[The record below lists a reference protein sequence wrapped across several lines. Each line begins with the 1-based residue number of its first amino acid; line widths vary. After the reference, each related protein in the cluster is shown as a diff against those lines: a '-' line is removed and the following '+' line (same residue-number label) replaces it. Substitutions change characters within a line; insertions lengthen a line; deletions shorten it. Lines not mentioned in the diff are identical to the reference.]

1 MNRLLRFLPELPA
14 LPGRSVFPGLALA
27 FLIAGLCMATCSW
40 MLTVG
45 PSAAP
50 AAALLTGMLVRCALP
65 SSQARWAPGVDMAR
79 RQILRGAV
87 VLVGLQVSVQ
97 DLAAAGWSA
106 LLADLLMVVSTL
118 LVCWWLGRVLRVER
132 SLSVL
137 IGVGAAICG
146 TSAVLAAQQALGSNS
161 SDTALAVGTVVGAG
175 LACLLLYP
183 LLWSL
188 NVQLQLFD
196 APGFGRFVGSTVHE
210 LAQVLAVTGGLGK
223 SVADTALVAKMGRIA
238 LLFPTLLVLAIWT
251 ARSRGAHDRGV
262 NVNVNVNVNA
272 GDGAGSSTTESLEAL
287 LRGMQGAVSLPLFF
301 GIALVAGLLWP
312 VPPAHRH
319 DLTLATTALLTVAMA
334 GAGLSTRLASIR
346 EAGLRPLALG
356 MGLFAW
362 LVLGGASIN
371 ALVDLLG

>member
-1 MNRLLRFLPELPA
+1 VNRLLRFLPGLPA
-14 LPGRSVFPGLALA
+14 LPGRTALPGLTLA
-27 FLIAGLCMATCSW
+27 VLIAGLCMATCSW
-40 MLTVG
+40 MLAVG

-65 SSQARWAPGVDMAR
+65 SNQARWALGVDMAR

-118 LVCWWLGRVLRVER
+118 LVGWWLGRVLRLER

-183 LLWSL
+183 VLWSL

-223 SVADTALVAKMGRIA
+223 SVTDTAVVAKMGRIA

-251 ARSRGAHDRGV
+251 ARSKAAHDRGV
-262 NVNVNVNVNA
+262 DVQSV
-272 GDGAGSSTTESLEAL
+272 DGAGRSTTESPAAL
-287 LRGMQGAVSLPLFF
+287 LRGMQGAVSIPLFF
-301 GIALVAGLLWP
+301 GIALGAGLLWP

-346 EAGLRPLALG
+346 EAGFRPLALG

>member
-1 MNRLLRFLPELPA
+1 MNRLPRFLPELAA
-14 LPGRSVFPGLALA
+14 LSGRSVFPGLALA
-27 FLIAGLCMATCSW
+27 VLIGGLCMATCSW

-223 SVADTALVAKMGRIA
+223 SVADTAVVAKMGRIA

-251 ARSRGAHDRGV
+251 ARSKAAHDRGV
-262 NVNVNVNVNA
+262 DVNVNA
-272 GDGAGSSTTESLEAL
+272 GDGDGRSPTESPTAL

-319 DLTLATTALLTVAMA
+319 DLTVATTALLTVAMA

>member
-1 MNRLLRFLPELPA
+1 MNRLLRFLPGLPA
-14 LPGRSVFPGLALA
+14 LPGTAALPGLSLA
-27 FLIAGLCMATCSW
+27 VLIAGLCMATCSW
-40 MLTVG
+40 MLSVG

-65 SSQARWAPGVDMAR
+65 SSQERWAVGVDLAR

-97 DLAAAGWSA
+97 DLAAAGWSS
-106 LLADLLMVVSTL
+106 LIADVLMVVSTL

-146 TSAVLAAQQALGSNS
+146 TSAVLAAQQALGSQQS
-161 SDTALAVGTVVGAG
+161 HTALAVGTVVGAG

-183 LLWSL
+183 LLWKL
-188 NVQLQLFD
+188 NAQLQLFD
-196 APGFGRFVGSTVHE
+196 AQGFGRFVGSTVHE
-210 LAQVLAVTGGLGK
+210 LAQVLAVTGGLDK
-223 SVADTALVAKMGRIA
+223 SVADTAVVAKMGRIA
-238 LLFPTLLVLAIWT
+238 LLFPTLLLLAIWT
-251 ARSRGAHDRGV
+251 ARPKAPHEHTLSENTV
-262 NVNVNVNVNA
+262 
-272 GDGAGSSTTESLEAL
+272 DGADRACANSLL
-287 LRGMQGAVSLPLFF
+287 TLWRGLQGAVSLPLFF
-301 GIALVAGLLWP
+301 GIALAAGLLWP
-312 VPPAHRH
+312 VPQAHRH
-319 DLTLATTALLTVAMA
+319 DLTLATSALLTVAMA
-334 GAGLSTRLASIR
+334 GAGLSTRIASIR